1 MDSVEELMKS
11 GDKSL
16 QREKYIDA
24 IRDYSKALELVTE
37 SEGSEAG
44 ELCYKI
50 SQAYYAFQPKVTE
63 NSLSY
68 GMKALKIHEKTEELD
83 LQIMDLL
90 NLGYIEMDG
99 GAKDKS
105 VAHFEE
111 AAKRATA
118 AGDEVLISI
127 SLLAKAELLS
137 KQKSGEK
144 EALEIYEKVISGSQE
159 IGDWDNYF
167 EALHGKISIMRK
179 KGDEQN
185 AFKLALESLDIIDK
199 VAAQIKNKKEKTAFR
214 QSFDYMYDMASDIA
228 MEMEDVEQAIKIAQR
243 LEGN

>member
-1 MDSVEELMKS
+1 MDGIEELMKS

-16 QREKYIDA
+16 QKEKYIDA
-24 IRDYSKALELVTE
+24 IRDYSKALELVQDN
-37 SEGSEAG
+37 EGSDAG

-50 SQAYYAFQPKVTE
+50 SQAYYAFQPKNTE
-63 NSLSY
+63 NSLEF
-68 GMKALKIHEKTEELD
+68 GKKALGIHEKTEELD

-99 GAKDKS
+99 GSKEKS
-105 VAHFEE
+105 VEYFEE
-111 AAKRATA
+111 AARRASS
-118 AGDEVLISI
+118 AGDDVLISI

-137 KQKSGEK
+137 KHKSGEK
-144 EALEIYEKVISGSQE
+144 EALDIYEKVLSGARE

-167 EALHGKISIMRK
+167 EALHGKISLMRK
-179 KGDEQN
+179 KGDEKP
-185 AFKLALESLDIIDK
+185 AFELALESLDIIDK
-199 VAAQIKNKKEKTAFR
+199 IASQIKNKKEKSAFK

-243 LEGN
+243 LEGK

>member
-24 IRDYSKALELVTE
+24 IRDYSKALELVSDE
-37 SEGSEAG
+37 EGSEAG
-44 ELCYKI
+44 ELCYKM
-50 SQAYYAFQPKVTE
+50 SQAYYAFQPKSTE
-63 NSLSY
+63 NSLSF
-68 GMKALKIHEKTEELD
+68 GRRALQIHEKTEELD

-99 GAKDKS
+99 GGKERS
-105 VAHFEE
+105 VEYFEE
-111 AAKRATA
+111 AAKRASS
-118 AGDEVLISI
+118 AGDDVLISI
-127 SLLAKAELLS
+127 SLLAKAELRS

-144 EALEIYEKVISGSQE
+144 EALEIYEKVLSSSGE

-167 EALHGKISIMRK
+167 EALHGKISLMRK
-179 KGDEQN
+179 KGDEQG

-199 VAAQIKNKKEKTAFR
+199 VAAQIKNKKEKSAFR
-214 QSFDYMYDMASDIA
+214 QSFDYMYDIASDIA

>member
-1 MDSVEELMKS
+1 MENVEDLMKS

-24 IRDYSKALELVTE
+24 IRDYSKALEIVE
-37 SEGSEAG
+37 DKEGSDAG

-50 SQAYYAFQPKVTE
+50 SQAYYAFQPKNTE

-68 GMKALKIHEKTEELD
+68 GLKALGIHEKSGDLD

-99 GAKDKS
+99 GSKEKS
-105 VAHFEE
+105 VAYFED
-111 AAKRATA
+111 AAKRSES
-118 AGDEVLISI
+118 AGDEVLINI
-127 SLLAKAELLS
+127 SLLAKAELFS
-137 KQKSGEK
+137 KEKSRQK
-144 EALEIYEKVISGSQE
+144 EAIEIYDKVLETSRES
-159 IGDWDNYF
+159 GDWDNYF
-167 EALHGKISIMRK
+167 EALHGKISLIRK
-179 KGDEQN
+179 KGEEQV
-185 AFKLALESLDIIDK
+185 AFKLAMESLDIIDK
-199 VAAQIKNKKEKTAFR
+199 IASQIKNKKEKSSFR